1 VSIFGIGTKIGLDGR
16 VIQIARTISI
26 GCSLASLSTAHS
38 REHRARAGPRVF
50 KEARHFAG
58 TSGHFDEEV
67 QLLLTAQADNAIP
80 AEIQA
85 ELGWD
90 EKKYKAVQKKKRRLV
105 IRLMLEGKLT

>member
-1 VSIFGIGTKIGLDGR
+1 VSHLGR
-16 VIQIARTISI
+16 LYSVLAGS
-26 GCSLASLSTAHS
+26 ASLSTAHS